1 MVLLARDGDSC
12 SQEQMDIST
21 VWLELRLLATMAYPC
36 RLVISCKEEMDCFS
50 NVEVFIVIVPN
61 SEIDKFY
68 K

>member
-1 MVLLARDGDSC
+1 
-12 SQEQMDIST
+12 MDIST
-21 VWLELRLLATMAYPC
+21 VWLELRLLATMAYLC
-36 RLVISCKEEMDCFS
+36 RLVGSCKEEMDCFS

>member
-1 MVLLARDGDSC
+1 
-12 SQEQMDIST
+12 MDIST